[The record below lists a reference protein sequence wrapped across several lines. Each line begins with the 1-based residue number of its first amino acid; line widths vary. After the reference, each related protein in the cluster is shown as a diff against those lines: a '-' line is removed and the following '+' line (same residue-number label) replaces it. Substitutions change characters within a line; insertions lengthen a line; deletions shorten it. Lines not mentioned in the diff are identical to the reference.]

1 MKTTYLKYALG
12 VDVSKDEHQVCL
24 SVIDDQQRVTIKAS
38 RKFANTLKGFQQ
50 LESWLQKQRKL
61 ELPLVILLEATGVY
75 HEQLAWFLHQK
86 AYALSIILP
95 NKAKAY
101 LKAIGLKSKNDS
113 IDAAGLARM
122 GAEQRLPL
130 WQPCSEQLAKL
141 KMLSR
146 HYESLQHTKTGLNNQ
161 LHALEHAYQ
170 PEKTVIS
177 SLQRLLK
184 EIDRQLERTEK
195 RIETL
200 LKKDA
205 ALQEKVEQITTSIKG
220 LGIKTVVTIIAE
232 TDGFS
237 TIQNQRQL
245 TSYAGYDVVEN
256 QSGKRVGKTKISKK
270 GNSHIRRAMHMPA
283 LNMVRYEVKPFA
295 GLYERIYAR
304 TGIKMKAYTAIQRKL
319 LMLIYTLWKKNQAY
333 QEDFYT
339 DKTVVITSATNASSN
354 DEPKLLFSLGPVG
367 DRTPLK
373 RIVPAK
379 AGTTQDELPCNES
392 PEVLFS
398 LPQS

>member
-1 MKTTYLKYALG
+1 MKRTYLKYCLG
-12 VDVSKDEHQVCL
+12 IDVSKDEHQVCL
-24 SVIDDQQRVTIKAS
+24 SVIDDQQKVTIKGS
-38 RKFANTLKGFQQ
+38 RKFANTVKGFEQ
-50 LESWLQKQRKL
+50 LEIWLQKHLKL
-61 ELPLVILLEATGVY
+61 ELPLVIVLEATGVY
-75 HEQLAWFLHQK
+75 HEQLSWFLYEK
-86 AYALSIILP
+86 GYSLSIVLP

-130 WQPCSEQLAKL
+130 WQPCSAQLHSL
-141 KMLSR
+141 KMLTR
-146 HYESLQHTKTGLNNQ
+146 YHERLQHTKTSLSNQ
-161 LHALEHAYQ
+161 LHALEHAYE

-184 EIDRQLERTEK
+184 DMDRQLARTEK
-195 RIETL
+195 RIEVL
-200 LKKDA
+200 LEKDP
-205 ALQEKVEQITTSIKG
+205 ALQEKVEQITSSIKG
-220 LGIKTVVTIIAE
+220 LGTKTVVTIIAE
-232 TDGFS
+232 TDAFS
-237 TIQNQRQL
+237 TINNQRQL

-283 LNMVRYEVKPFA
+283 LNMVKYEIKPFA
-295 GLYERIYAR
+295 ALYERIYAR

-319 LMLIYTLWKKNQAY
+319 LILIYTLWQKNESY
-333 QEDFYT
+333 DEIFYAA
-339 DKTVVITSATNASSN
+339 SAEPTTSSN

-373 RIVPAK
+373 KIVPAE
-379 AGTTQDELPCNES
+379 ARTIQDELPCNES

-398 LPQS
+398 LAQS